1 MLHEVEGD
9 LFKSSEKYIV
19 HQCNCITTRAAHLA
33 YHMFKRFPYSDV
45 YTPRNG
51 LGDKLHADL
60 LMGNMD
66 EPPTPQTMEMIRQ
79 EDVPGE
85 ILIRGN
91 GDDQRYVIA
100 ILGQYYPGFVRY
112 ADSEKD
118 GVKARQRYFRSG
130 LRQIA
135 KIPSLES
142 IAFPYKIACG
152 AAGGDWDIYYKMLK
166 DFSENSVP
174 EAEVYIYR
182 LPGME

>member
-1 MLHEVEGD
+1 MLHEIEGD
-9 LFKSSEKYIV
+9 LFESPERYIV

-33 YHMFKRFPYSDV
+33 YHMFKRYPYSDV

-51 LGDKLHADL
+51 FGDKAHADL

-66 EPPTPQTMEMIRQ
+66 DAPTPQTMEMLRQ
-79 EDVPGE
+79 EDIPGD

-91 GDDQRYVIA
+91 GEDQRLVIA

-118 GVKARQRYFRSG
+118 GYKARQGYFRSG
-130 LRQIA
+130 LAKIA
-135 KIPSLES
+135 EIPSLES
-142 IAFPYKIACG
+142 VAFPYKIGCG
-152 AAGGDWDIYYKMLK
+152 AAGGDWETYHRMLQHLA
-166 DFSENSVP
+166 EHL
-174 EAEVYIYR
+174 EGQAEVYIYR